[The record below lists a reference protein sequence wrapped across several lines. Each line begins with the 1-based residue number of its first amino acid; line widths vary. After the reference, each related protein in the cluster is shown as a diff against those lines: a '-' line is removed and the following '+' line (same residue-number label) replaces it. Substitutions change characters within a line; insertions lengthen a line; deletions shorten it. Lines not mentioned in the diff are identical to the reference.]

1 MIKLKNLLSK
11 KIIKEATTSGQ
22 ATGARK
28 SKGTTS
34 TDYSKAQSDYDT
46 HMKSEPSKTRSYS
59 RQVSDMT
66 KWIHPWSNKTT
77 TLGKGQAKPSKGW
90 KITTTQQAKKTEPL
104 KKLEPAKKVEPS
116 KSVEPLK
123 KVEPSKTA
131 DPLKKVLS
139 KLEPAKKVDQSKSV
153 EPLKKVEPE
162 KKVDP
167 GKQLAQWQDPKKAVA
182 EPAKAEPA
190 KAQPSVAT
198 TSTTYGQGSDTDYAT
213 AVKGKSAGQT
223 YSAARSTTNPTT
235 TQTGTEDNPDW
246 ATWDAKRQSYDTEK
260 QTQKSKDTKSKAAQ
274 PLSQIGYGT
283 SGGGMRGK
291 GGGKGKGKGKGKDKK
306 KD

>member
-1 MIKLKNLLSK
+1 MKKNKLVAVLGPTNTGKTYLAIETMLSFETGMIGFPLRLL
-11 KIIKEATTSGQ
+11 
-22 ATGARK
+22 AREV
-28 SKGTTS
+28 
-34 TDYSKAQSDYDT
+34 YD
-46 HMKSEPSKTRSYS
+46 
-59 RQVSDMT
+59 
-66 KWIHPWSNKTT
+66 
-77 TLGKGQAKPSKGW
+77 
-90 KITTTQQAKKTEPL
+90 
-104 KKLEPAKKVEPS
+104 KVI
-116 KSVEPLK
+116 
-123 KVEPSKTA
+123 
-131 DPLKKVLS
+131 
-139 KLEPAKKVDQSKSV
+139 
-153 EPLKKVEPE
+153 